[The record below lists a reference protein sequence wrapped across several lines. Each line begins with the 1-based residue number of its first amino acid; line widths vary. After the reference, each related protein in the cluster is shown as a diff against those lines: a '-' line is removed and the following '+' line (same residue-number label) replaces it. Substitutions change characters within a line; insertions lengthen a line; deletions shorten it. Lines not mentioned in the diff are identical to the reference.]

1 MGCDRLL
8 RSCVPLPPLPRM
20 VQFAACRV
28 GRSAA
33 PVPWLLAADDL
44 SCMLGDFLRNGMVSV
59 AQPFKP
65 AMVAKMINFFSNAS
79 CSFEVQ

>member
-44 SCMLGDFLRNGMVSV
+44 SCMLGELPEKRDGFCSAAIQACYGRQDDQL
-59 AQPFKP
+59 
-65 AMVAKMINFFSNAS
+65 FFQ
-79 CSFEVQ
+79 C